1 VGAPVIRAA
10 ARVNHADD
18 EHVRADLAGLPALVD
33 HVDSLLRAGTI
44 GGAQPNVADFQ
55 IATAIPFRR
64 GPGLR

>member
-18 EHVRADLAGLPALVD
+18 EQVRADLAGMPALVD